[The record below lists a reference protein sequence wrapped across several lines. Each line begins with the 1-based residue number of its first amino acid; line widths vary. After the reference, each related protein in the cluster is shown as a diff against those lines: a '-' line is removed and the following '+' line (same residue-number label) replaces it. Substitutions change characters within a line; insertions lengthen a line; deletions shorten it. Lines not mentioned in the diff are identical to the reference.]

1 MLIVCEMYNF
11 ELRPE
16 TYPQIGMSDKDLLKS
31 TRLFAVNA
39 LLTFLRKERRI
50 CTLFSHMY
58 GFKADINYPPNVM
71 EMDRLMTFSTKKRIA
86 YMYILPTYLS

>member
-1 MLIVCEMYNF
+1 MYIF

-39 LLTFLRKERRI
+39 LLTFLRKERR
-50 CTLFSHMY
+50 MY
-58 GFKADINYPPNVM
+58 SFFTYVWIQSRHK
-71 EMDRLMTFSTKKRIA
+71 
-86 YMYILPTYLS
+86 LPTKCHGDGQTHDIFH